1 MRKYPGMDL
10 SWEVEQALQAVADF
24 RRDLRGTPVA
34 KLDLVDQERRVR
46 QVVNGLGRA
55 LVGEV
60 LVQADVQQPEVTIN
74 GKQWGNRR
82 ESEAPYTTLFGE
94 VTVARAIYSQPG
106 GGPVMVPMELRLG
119 IVEGRY
125 TPCTARVL
133 CRAMA
138 SMPAEEAAGLLQEA
152 GVATVSEST
161 LNRIPK
167 AIAARYELQRE
178 QINAELRAPEQVPDA
193 AVSVQVGLDGVMVPQ
208 DGEHAKP
215 RGRRTESPKE
225 PRHEARYGPV
235 NAQGPARDDGLTG
248 RSWHEAS
255 VGTLAYY
262 DSNGKHLH
270 TVYLGRMPEEKMATL
285 SQELEQELNH
295 ALLLRPDLDVT
306 FASDGDLHQ
315 WKILEGIALRM
326 PSNATGQVR
335 YLLDF
340 YHAAEYL
347 KKASNLL
354 YGTNS
359 AESHATAAQW
369 GETLKHDE
377 AGADRVLKSLRYH
390 RDQLARTSDREQLQA
405 IIDYLADNK
414 RAGRLA
420 YAEARANHQPIG
432 TGVTEAAAKT
442 VVNTRMKRAGARFEQ
457 HGGQSVMLFR
467 AAILSGRFQ
476 RLSSTLE
483 RTYNA
488 HVELKQA
495 A

>member
-1 MRKYPGMDL
+1 MES
-10 SWEVEQALQAVADF
+10 SWEIEQALQAVADF
-24 RRDLRGTPVA
+24 RRDLSRTPVA
-34 KLDLVDQERRVR
+34 RLDLLEQERRVQ
-46 QVVNGLGRA
+46 QVVNSVGRA
-55 LVGEV
+55 LMGEV
-60 LVQADVQQPEVTIN
+60 LGHADVRQPEVTIN

-82 ESEAPYTTLFGE
+82 DSEAPYTTLFGE
-94 VTVARAIYSQPG
+94 VRVSRGIYSQPG

-138 SMPAEEAAGLLQEA
+138 SMPAEEAAGLLREA

-167 AIAARYELQRE
+167 AIAARYETERE
-178 QINAELRAPEQVPDA
+178 QINAELREAEQVPDDA
-193 AVSVQVGLDGVMVPQ
+193 ASIQVGLDGVMVPQ

-235 NAQGPARDDGLTG
+235 NGPGPAANDGLTG

-262 DSNGKHLH
+262 DAEGNHLR
-270 TVYLGRMPEEKMATL
+270 TVYLGRMPEAKMATL
-285 SQELEQELNH
+285 SQELEQELSY
-295 ALLLRPDLDVT
+295 ALGQRPDLNVT

-315 WKILEGIALRM
+315 WTILEGIASRIS
-326 PSNATGQVR
+326 SNATGQVW

-347 KKASNLL
+347 TKASDLL

-369 GETLKHDE
+369 RETLKHDE
-377 AGADRVLKSLRYH
+377 AGAERVLKSLRYH
-390 RDQLARTSDREQLQA
+390 RDELARTSDREQLQG

-420 YAEARANHQPIG
+420 YAEARANHLPIG
-432 TGVTEAAAKT
+432 TGITEAAAKT
-442 VVNTRMKRAGARFEQ
+442 VANTRMKRAGARFEQ
-457 HGGQSVMLFR
+457 HGGQTVMLFR
-467 AAILSGRFQ
+467 AALLSERFH

-483 RTYNA
+483 RTYTA
-488 HVELKQA
+488 QVELKQA

>member
-1 MRKYPGMDL
+1 MES
-10 SWEVEQALQAVADF
+10 SWEIEQALQAVADF
-24 RRDLRGTPVA
+24 RRDLSRTPVA
-34 KLDLVDQERRVR
+34 RLDLLEQERRVQ
-46 QVVNGLGRA
+46 QVVNSVGRA
-55 LVGEV
+55 LMGEV
-60 LVQADVQQPEVTIN
+60 LGHADVRQPEVTIN

-82 ESEAPYTTLFGE
+82 DSEAPYTTLFGE
-94 VTVARAIYSQPG
+94 VRVSRGIYSQPG

-138 SMPAEEAAGLLQEA
+138 SMPAEEAAGLLREA

-167 AIAARYELQRE
+167 AIAARYETERE
-178 QINAELRAPEQVPDA
+178 QINAELREAEQVPDDA
-193 AVSVQVGLDGVMVPQ
+193 ASIQVGLDGVMVPQ

-235 NAQGPARDDGLTG
+235 NGPGPAANDGLTG

-262 DSNGKHLH
+262 DAEGNHLR
-270 TVYLGRMPEEKMATL
+270 TVYLGRMPEAKMATL
-285 SQELEQELNH
+285 SQELEQELSH
-295 ALLLRPDLDVT
+295 ALGQRPDLNVT

-315 WKILEGIALRM
+315 WTILEGIASRIS
-326 PSNATGQVR
+326 SNATGQVW

-347 KKASNLL
+347 TKASDLL

-369 GETLKHDE
+369 RETLKHDE
-377 AGADRVLKSLRYH
+377 AGAERVLKSLRYH
-390 RDQLARTSDREQLQA
+390 RDELARTSDREQLQG

-420 YAEARANHQPIG
+420 YADARANHLPIG
-432 TGVTEAAAKT
+432 TGITEAAAKT
-442 VVNTRMKRAGARFEQ
+442 VANTRMKRAGARFEQ
-457 HGGQSVMLFR
+457 HGGQTVMLFR
-467 AAILSGRFQ
+467 AALLSERFH

-483 RTYNA
+483 RTYTA
-488 HVELKQA
+488 QVELKQA